1 MSFKVLLLL
10 QLTLLTI
17 YGSPCQKDD
26 DCPSYM
32 GCYHNQ
38 CALCDKLSV
47 RCGDDD
53 SWPCCGNNTC
63 QVVTYL
69 NASMCFPE
77 SCTQHSDCGGGFGC
91 KNRTGKCDLC
101 YKENDL
107 CIGKPGERLECC
119 NGECD
124 PVTGMCQI
132 REDVTEGYKY
142 SIDVVDVNGTV
153 VISNNHLTSN
163 GIDLKN
169 TTCKSKGDCLQ
180 EFGCLFRTGKC
191 GLCHPIGE
199 RCTLPY
205 DSLECCSSYC
215 RIGVN
220 ADGSGVCADPRQFQ
234 PETATRSFFVMGFPP
249 RAKGPILRRTNTN
262 TDTTTTTGRTITSTP
277 SIWNEHL
284 VSLMEPFM
292 TDRGCTSYFNCGP
305 NQDCLVKHNKCVT
318 CQRHGTECN
327 ENSDCCT
334 KNCRQTVIL
343 GYGVQMRCGLLAY
356 V

>member
-1 MSFKVLLLL
+1 
-10 QLTLLTI
+10 
-17 YGSPCQKDD
+17 
-26 DCPSYM
+26 
-32 GCYHNQ
+32 
-38 CALCDKLSV
+38 
-47 RCGDDD
+47 
-53 SWPCCGNNTC
+53 
-63 QVVTYL
+63 
-69 NASMCFPE
+69 MCFPE

-142 SIDVVDVNGTV
+142 FIDIADINGTV
-153 VISNNHLTSN
+153 IISNNRLTTN
-163 GIDLKN
+163 GIDFEN
-169 TTCKSKGDCLQ
+169 TTCKSNDDCTQ
-180 EFGCLFRTGKC
+180 GFGCLFRTGKC

-234 PETATRSFFVMGFPP
+234 PETTTQKLRSFWSPQVLETTTSNIFIPRIYRSGSGTRGTTRSP
-249 RAKGPILRRTNTN
+249 
-262 TDTTTTTGRTITSTP
+262 TSTP

-292 TDRGCTSYFNCGP
+292 TDQLCTSPFNCGP
-305 NQDCLVKHNKCVT
+305 KQDCLVKHNRCVT
-318 CQRHGTECN
+318 CQRPGSECN

-334 KNCRQTVIL
+334 NNCQQTVIL

>member
-1 MSFKVLLLL
+1 
-10 QLTLLTI
+10 
-17 YGSPCQKDD
+17 
-26 DCPSYM
+26 
-32 GCYHNQ
+32 
-38 CALCDKLSV
+38 
-47 RCGDDD
+47 
-53 SWPCCGNNTC
+53 
-63 QVVTYL
+63 
-69 NASMCFPE
+69 MCFPE

-101 YKENDL
+101 YKEDDL

-119 NGECD
+119 NGECN

-132 REDVTEGYKY
+132 REVE
-142 SIDVVDVNGTV
+142 
-153 VISNNHLTSN
+153 
-163 GIDLKN
+163 N
-169 TTCKSKGDCLQ
+169 TTCKSNDDCTQ
-180 EFGCLFRTGKC
+180 GFGCLFRTGKC

-234 PETATRSFFVMGFPP
+234 PETTTQ
-249 RAKGPILRRTNTN
+249 KLRRFWSPQVLE
-262 TDTTTTTGRTITSTP
+262 TTTSNIFIPMIYRRRSGTTKSPSPSPTSTP

-292 TDRGCTSYFNCGP
+292 TDQLCTSHFNCGP
-305 NQDCLVKHNKCVT
+305 KQDCLVKHNRCVT
-318 CQRHGTECN
+318 CQRLSSECN

-334 KNCRQTVIL
+334 NNCQQTVIL
-343 GYGVQMRCGLLAY
+343 GYGVQMRCGLLLAY

>member
-1 MSFKVLLLL
+1 MFKVLLLL

-32 GCYHNQ
+32 GCYRNE
-38 CALCDKLSV
+38 CELCDKLSV

-63 QVVTYL
+63 QVVTRL
-69 NASMCFPE
+69 NVSMCFPE

-124 PVTGMCQI
+124 PVTGICQI
-132 REDVTEGYKY
+132 REVTDSLINLE
-142 SIDVVDVNGTV
+142 
-153 VISNNHLTSN
+153 
-163 GIDLKN
+163 N
-169 TTCKSKGDCLQ
+169 TTCKSKDDCLQ
-180 EFGCLFRTGKC
+180 GFDCLFRTGKC

-220 ADGSGVCADPRQFQ
+220 ADGSGVCTDPRQFQ
-234 PETATRSFFVMGFPP
+234 PETTTKRNWMGFPKVETTTSSIYIP
-249 RAKGPILRRTNTN
+249 RIYRNRGGTTNTTRSPN
-262 TDTTTTTGRTITSTP
+262 STP

-292 TDRGCTSYFNCGP
+292 TDQGCTSHFNCGP
-305 NQDCLVKHNKCVT
+305 KQDCLVKHNKCVT
-318 CQRHGTECN
+318 CHRHGAECN

-334 KNCRQTVIL
+334 KNCQQTTIF
-343 GYGVQMRCGLLAY
+343 GYGVQMRCGLVAY